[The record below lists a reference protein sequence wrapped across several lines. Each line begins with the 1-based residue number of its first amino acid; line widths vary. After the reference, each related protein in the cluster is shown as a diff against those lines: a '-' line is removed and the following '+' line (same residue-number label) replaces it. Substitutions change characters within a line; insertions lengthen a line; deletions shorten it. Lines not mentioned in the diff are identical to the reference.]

1 MGDKPATMQDL
12 FLNSCRKSRAPVT
25 IFLVKGIKLAG
36 VITGFDAFSL
46 LLRRDG
52 QSQMIFKHAISTIVP
67 QQRQVVASLG
77 GQGSGRPS
85 LQDQLLFA
93 AESEQSSVTLYLMNG
108 VMLQGRLEAHD
119 QFALLVSRG
128 DQQQLVYKHA
138 ISTLHAEVT
147 PSSGGERDDEGSSE

>member
-1 MGDKPATMQDL
+1 MGDKLPNLQDL
-12 FLNSCRKSRAPVT
+12 FLNACRKSRAHVT

-36 VITGFDAFSL
+36 IITGFDAFSV

-52 QSQMIFKHAISTIVP
+52 ESQLVYKHAISTIVP
-67 QQRQVVASLG
+67 AHRHALPEAE
-77 GQGSGRPS
+77 GQGTARPS
-85 LQDQLLFA
+85 LQDQLLLD
-93 AESEQSSVTLYLMNG
+93 AERAHAPVTLYLMNG

-138 ISTLHAEVT
+138 ISTLHAD
-147 PSSGGERDDEGSSE
+147 SLAADDGPEAA

>member
-1 MGDKPATMQDL
+1 MGDKSPNLQDL
-12 FLNSCRKSRAPVT
+12 FLNACRKSRAPVT

-36 VITGFDAFSL
+36 VIAGFDAFSL

-52 QSQMIFKHAISTIVP
+52 QSQLIFKHAISTIVP
-67 QQRQVVASLG
+67 QQRHALAVIE
-77 GQGSGRPS
+77 GQGASRPS
-85 LQDQLLFA
+85 LQDQLLLA
-93 AESEQSSVTLYLMNG
+93 AERERAPVTLYLMNG
-108 VMLQGRLEAHD
+108 VMLQGQLEAHD

-147 PSSGGERDDEGSSE
+147 SGDGEDDAE

>member
-1 MGDKPATMQDL
+1 MGDKSPNLQDL
-12 FLNSCRKSRAPVT
+12 FLNACRKSRAPVT
-25 IFLVKGIKLAG
+25 IFLVKGIKLSG

-52 QSQMIFKHAISTIVP
+52 ESQLVYKHAVSTIVP
-67 QQRQVVASLG
+67 AQRHALPEDE
-77 GQGSGRPS
+77 GQGGGRAS
-85 LQDQLLFA
+85 LQDQLLLA
-93 AESEQSSVTLYLMNG
+93 AEREQSSVTLYLMNG

-138 ISTLHAEVT
+138 ISTLHADVSADGNDAE
-147 PSSGGERDDEGSSE
+147 PA